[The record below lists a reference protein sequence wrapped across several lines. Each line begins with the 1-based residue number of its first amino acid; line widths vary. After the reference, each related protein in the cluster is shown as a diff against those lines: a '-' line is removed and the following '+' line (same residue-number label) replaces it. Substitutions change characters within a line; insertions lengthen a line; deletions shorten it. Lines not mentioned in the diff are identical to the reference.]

1 MVFLQKALTG
11 LLAASVAADGLVA
24 RNWGQSIPDCG
35 GLARFE
41 KVLSH
46 MGSTEG
52 LYRSSA
58 PFYDSFEDD
67 DEVHLE
73 DKHEV
78 TQETI
83 DCLHRYGITHV
94 ISLNHLAYDSDVMT
108 ALRQGGIVY
117 TPLAVLDFHAPS
129 LAQVEEAWNAFRR
142 HRSSTLV
149 WCGYGHGRTGT
160 MISALQMYVQSER
173 EEPLYWTREHY
184 EQNEVER
191 DVQFEL
197 LDHLQQHLRH
207 DTENQP
213 ETPMLV
219 DIDEATLERV
229 RLGSFEGVDCPAV
242 LHLALAM
249 SLLSIHDKRWVFFE
263 GGECA
268 RAQEL
273 LLRER
278 CAVNEYSRPSAAYLE
293 PQGIRVVSINS
304 QGQLIETGYSS
315 GDWWYRW
322 TNRGGHIA
330 SEPAIVFRAEDNFR
344 VYARSTSNTL
354 LESGYYNGHWHL
366 WTDLGG
372 DIRGAPT
379 AIWLGDDLGMRV
391 YARGNKNQLKELTF
405 SGDSW
410 KGWRDLGGHF
420 VDDPS
425 AIYLEH
431 SKDIRIYARN
441 RRGQLL
447 EKAWEAYAWQKWKN
461 LGGSIRS
468 SPSAV
473 YLGPGNIRV
482 YARNKENELME
493 KRTWGGTWQPDW
505 VNLGE
510 TPGGAFTGSPGA
522 VSLGV
527 HGIRIYA
534 RNAVGDLV
542 EKQWWDDAWHE
553 WKNLGHNMCQG

>member
-11 LLAASVAADGLVA
+11 LLAASVAADELVA

-94 ISLNHLAYDSDVMT
+94 ISLNHLAYDSAVMT

-249 SLLSIHDKRWVFFE
+249 SLLSIHDKRWIFFE
-263 GGECA
+263 
-268 RAQEL
+268 
-273 LLRER
+273 
-278 CAVNEYSRPSAAYLE
+278 
-293 PQGIRVVSINS
+293 
-304 QGQLIETGYSS
+304 
-315 GDWWYRW
+315 
-322 TNRGGHIA
+322 A

-522 VSLGV
+522 VSLGD